1 MAFSKISPMIVL
13 LIFVI
18 SIFAGF
24 LGSLLGLGG
33 GIIVVPILSLVVG
46 VDIKY
51 AVAASLIAVVATSSG
66 AAASFLKD
74 HLTNLRLAVILEV
87 GTVLGAIVGFLIS
100 AYINSKFLFTLFGG
114 ILMFSAIM
122 MLRKKVDNRGLVN
135 HPIAEK
141 LNLAGSYTE
150 KNGQLIEYKV
160 ENVPGGLT
168 IMFIAGVLSAVL
180 GIGSGIFKVI
190 AMDSLMKIPMKV
202 SSATS
207 NFMIGVTAAA
217 SAGAYLIR
225 GDIRPEVAGPVAVG
239 IIIGSY
245 YGAKVMPKLPTA
257 IIKKVFI
264 FILMITAAQML
275 YKGLK

>member
-264 FILMITAAQML
+264 VILMITAAQML

>member
-1 MAFSKISPMIVL
+1 MIAL
-13 LIFVI
+13 LIFFV

-46 VDIKY
+46 IDIKY

-122 MLRKKVDNRGLVN
+122 MLRKKVDNRGLIN

-150 KNGQLIEYKV
+150 KNGELIEYKV

-190 AMDSLMKIPMKV
+190 AMDSMMKIPMKV

-239 IIIGSY
+239 IIVGSY
-245 YGAKVMPKLPTA
+245 FGAKVMPKLPTN

-264 FILMITAAQML
+264 VILMIVSVQML
-275 YKGLK
+275 YKGLN

>member
-1 MAFSKISPMIVL
+1 MIAL
-13 LIFVI
+13 LIFVV

-24 LGSLLGLGG
+24 LGALLGLGG
-33 GIIVVPILSLVVG
+33 GVIVVSILTLVIG
-46 VDIKY
+46 IDIKY

-87 GTVLGAIVGFLIS
+87 GTVLGAIVGFAIS
-100 AYINSKFLFTLFGG
+100 SYINSQFLYILFGG
-114 ILMFSAIM
+114 ILMFSAVM
-122 MLRKKVDNRGLVN
+122 MFRKKVDNRGKVN

-150 KNGQLIEYKV
+150 KNGELIEYKV
-160 ENVPGGLT
+160 ENVPGGLS

-180 GIGSGIFKVI
+180 GIGSGIFKVL

-217 SAGAYLIR
+217 SAGAYLVR
-225 GDIRPEVAGPVAVG
+225 GDIRPEIAGPVAIG
-239 IIIGSY
+239 IIVGSY

-257 IIKKVFI
+257 TIKKVFI
-264 FILMITAAQML
+264 VILIFTASQML